1 MQVVKHIDIYQAG
14 NQQWKNPV
22 ISQKIW
28 TKSPLIFDSKFNTFC
43 MPQACVYA
51 GSQHHWW
58 MCHSTTTWM
67 SSVCGSFISAA
78 LLDLAH
84 FLEDWI
90 QSPNLVKSIMPM
102 KCGTQ
107 AGKSYSWAWSAKCS
121 ITDLCQQG
129 GNPYC
134 IILCF
139 CQRTSNCISKET
151 TCPEKMR
158 ERAFPNTVLTRNYAP
173 PFCWLGLATSMGGGG
188 VGGLIIEYV

>member
-1 MQVVKHIDIYQAG
+1 MEKSSDFTKNLNKITINFWLKIQYILHASSMCICWFTTPLMNVSQYNHLNVLCLWLIYFSSFAR
-14 NQQWKNPV
+14 
-22 ISQKIW
+22 
-28 TKSPLIFDSKFNTFC
+28 L
-43 MPQACVYA
+43 
-51 GSQHHWW
+51 GSLFGRLN
-58 MCHSTTTWM
+58 S
-67 SSVCGSFISAA
+67 I
-78 LLDLAH
+78 
-84 FLEDWI
+84 
-90 QSPNLVKSIMPM
+90 PNLVKSIMPM